1 MNIEYNITL
10 KYTKNNI
17 IDFLC
22 REDDKKWFLHK
33 NDLKNYIEKYILK
46 IPEPILK
53 AFDKEGWKIILTNEN
68 LEDKFGYDF
77 EIYGVTDKNYKT
89 IYTYAYPV
97 AITYGLGHEIGHFVD
112 IFLGN
117 ISRTNQWKNICKE
130 HKELS
135 DMPIYYFTLNKCE
148 FYDEEYFAD
157 SFLLFLNDKTLL
169 KRCNESA
176 YNLFDRLFNNIDI
189 IIDIISK
196 G

>member
-1 MNIEYNITL
+1 MNIEYNIPF
-10 KYTKNNI
+10 KYTKDNI

-22 REDDKKWFLHK
+22 ENDDKDWFLHK
-33 NDLKNYIEKYILK
+33 NDLKNYVEEYISKIPEQILK
-46 IPEPILK
+46 I
-53 AFDKEGWKIILTNEN
+53 FDKEGWKIILTNEN
-68 LEDKFGYDF
+68 LEDKFGFNF
-77 EIYGVTDKNYKT
+77 EIYGVTDKDYKT
-89 IYTYAYPV
+89 IYTYAHPV

-117 ISRTNQWKNICKE
+117 ISRTNQWKNICKQ

-169 KRCNESA
+169 KKCNESA
-176 YNLFDRLFNNIDI
+176 YNLFDRLFKNIDTV
-189 IIDIISK
+189 IDVVSRN
-196 G
+196 